1 MQDAVEELPISF
13 FVPKIIN
20 ELNTKVFA
28 DSAFDMDKFLN
39 YKQLSLRESTDW
51 FDGVGSLYDYGLKKV
66 VAATEQYRLPC
77 KKLEGTYIE
86 SMISKV
92 EEVAT
97 QDGVKIGRIR
107 VMRIEPKTCYS
118 LHTDPEEFRYHIP
131 LETSYQCFFVV
142 GKEVVRMPKVGRLY
156 RFKTRSEHTAV
167 NASFNVI
174 RLHVVFDT
182 YV

>member
-1 MQDAVEELPISF
+1 MHEAVEEISVSF
-13 FVPKIIN
+13 FVPKILN
-20 ELNTKVFA
+20 ELKTKVFA
-28 DSAFDMDKFLN
+28 DSEFDMDKFLIHN
-39 YKQLSLRESTDW
+39 QLSLRESTDW
-51 FDGVGSLYDYGLKKV
+51 FDGVGSLYDYDQKRLVGT
-66 VAATEQYRLPC
+66 TEQYSLPC

-86 SMISKV
+86 SVISKV
-92 EEVAT
+92 EEVAK

-131 LETSYQCFFVV
+131 LETNYQCFFVV
-142 GKEVVRMPKVGRLY
+142 GKEVVRMPTIGRLY

-167 NASFNVI
+167 NASFTV
-174 RLHVVFDT
+174 RLHIVFDT